1 MKEIGKEILS
11 NTIKNALL
19 RFVRK
24 YKRWFKLQYLIHRKW
39 MKKSYLQGMRGW
51 SESEGISYQTP
62 ILRKRNCFW
71 EGNTKIKK
79 FEWKPKSVEDQSQKL
94 ARIISFKGF

>member
-1 MKEIGKEILS
+1 
-11 NTIKNALL
+11 
-19 RFVRK
+19 
-24 YKRWFKLQYLIHRKW
+24 
-39 MKKSYLQGMRGW
+39 MRGW

-94 ARIISFKGF
+94 SRLKEPYFVKNVKHRDWGFELTLLTYKVF